1 MEGARELSEVLLEV
15 KEGLF
20 FDEMRA
26 QKTFIERIERAM
38 YTGLGVRMKVKIVP
52 GTVISDRGVVVDER
66 A

>member
-1 MEGARELSEVLLEV
+1 M